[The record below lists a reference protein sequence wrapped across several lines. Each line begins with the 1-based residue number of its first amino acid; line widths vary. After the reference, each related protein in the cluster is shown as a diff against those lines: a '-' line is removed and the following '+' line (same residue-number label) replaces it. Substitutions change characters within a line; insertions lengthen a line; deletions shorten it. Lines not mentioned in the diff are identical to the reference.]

1 MYLPI
6 SLTRAGSSSALLR
19 FIGSVSNLP
28 LLTVGGYYYYYS
40 HNKMMERKMVTGQGM
55 VWVLVGVTGCVPRPR
70 DIAWLHGF
78 PYPYRLRTVH
88 CYGF

>member
-1 MYLPI
+1 METTCIYIPI

-40 HNKMMERKMVTGQGM
+40 HNKMMKRKMVTGKGM
-55 VWVLVGVTGCVPRPR
+55 VWVLVGVTGCVPRP
-70 DIAWLHGF
+70 
-78 PYPYRLRTVH
+78 
-88 CYGF
+88 